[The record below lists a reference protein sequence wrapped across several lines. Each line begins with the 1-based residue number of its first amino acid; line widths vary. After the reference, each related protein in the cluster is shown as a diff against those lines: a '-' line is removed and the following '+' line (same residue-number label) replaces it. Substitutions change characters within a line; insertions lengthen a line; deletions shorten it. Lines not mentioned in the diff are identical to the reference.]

1 MAVFKQRWSLMG
13 EYKNSINA
21 AQFSSAVIQSL
32 QAVDQRIII
41 TGAGG
46 WLGMATLELLN
57 NALGERFAH
66 RVYAFG
72 SSARD
77 IHLRGGTTLRQRPL
91 NELNALNQAPS
102 LLLHFAFLTKDRVAS
117 LDEEAYREA
126 NRTLSETVHDALD
139 KLGVDAVFVASSGA
153 AYSAGDASANAAL
166 QLYGTLK
173 REDEDRFAAWAE
185 CRGRTAV
192 IGRIFNVAGPYIN
205 KHQHYALAAFILDA
219 IAERP
224 VRVNAPHRVVRG
236 FVAIRE
242 LMSLVFAALLNP
254 QGRVLRF
261 DTGGVAMELAEVAE
275 IVAKTLGAA
284 GSVRAALTSDRIDHY
299 AGDPDVYESLLAQ
312 YVITKVPFDMQIRE
326 TADFLIAA

>member
-1 MAVFKQRWSLMG
+1 VNI
-13 EYKNSINA
+13 ENSIKA
-21 AQFSSAVIQSL
+21 AQFSSTVIQSL
-32 QAVDQRIII
+32 QAADQRIII

-46 WLGMATLELLN
+46 WLGMATLELLH
-57 NALGERFAH
+57 NALGEDFAH

-77 IHLRGGTTLRQRPL
+77 IHLRGGVTVRQHPL
-91 NELNALNQAPS
+91 GELSRLKPERS
-102 LLLHFAFLTKDRVAS
+102 LLLHFAFLTKDRVAG
-117 LDEEAYREA
+117 LDEEAYRAA
-126 NRTLSETVHDALD
+126 NRALSETVHDALD
-139 KLGVDAVFVASSGA
+139 KIGVDAVFVASSGA
-153 AYSAGDASANAAL
+153 AYSARDPSANAAL
-166 QLYGTLK
+166 RLYGELK

-224 VRVNAPHRVVRG
+224 VRVNAPHQVVRG

-242 LMSLVFAALLNP
+242 LMSLVFATLLDA
-254 QGRVLRF
+254 QRQVLRF

-275 IVAKTLGAA
+275 IVANTLGVA
-284 GSVRAALTSDRIDHY
+284 GAVRAAITSERIDHY
-299 AGDPDVYESLLAQ
+299 AGNPDVYEALLAQ
-312 YVITKVPFDMQIRE
+312 YAITKIPFNLQIRE

>member
-1 MAVFKQRWSLMG
+1 V
-13 EYKNSINA
+13 SIENPIKA
-21 AQFSSAVIQSL
+21 AQFSNTVIKSL
-32 QAVDQRIII
+32 RAGDQRIII
-41 TGAGG
+41 TGASG
-46 WLGMATLELLN
+46 WLGMATLELLH
-57 NALGERFAH
+57 NALGESFAY
-66 RVYAFG
+66 RVYALG

-77 IHLRGGTTLRQRPL
+77 IHLRGGITVRQRPL
-91 NELNALNQAPS
+91 DELNRLQPAPS

-117 LDEEAYREA
+117 LDEDAYREA
-126 NRTLSETVHDALD
+126 NRALSETVHDALD
-139 KLGVDAVFVASSGA
+139 KIGVDAVFVASSGA

-219 IAERP
+219 IAERS

-254 QGRVLRF
+254 QKQLLRF
-261 DTGGVAMELAEVAE
+261 DTGGTAMELAEVAE
-275 IVAKTLGAA
+275 IVANTLGTT
-284 GSVRAALTSDRIDHY
+284 GSVRAAITSERIDRY
-299 AGDPDVYESLLAQ
+299 VGDPTVYEALLAQ
-312 YVITKVPFDMQIRE
+312 YGVNRVSFDAQIRE